1 MSFLSNDAKRYDYVF
16 ALRLYKLFYML
27 TWFFMPSY
35 EGWLS
40 NPFVQKQLFQ
50 KKMLFLYS
58 VFITNT

>member
-40 NPFVQKQLFQ
+40 ICSKAAISKKNVIFV
-50 KKMLFLYS
+50 
-58 VFITNT
+58 